1 VLKIRRNGVLWL
13 LFIQTLLLVVSAA
26 CIAGCSR
33 RREPGDAFEHAQR
46 ALEQGNITAAAA
58 EAEEGYKQFHD
69 SGSAWSW
76 QFAIL
81 RARLLHWRGQ
91 DEEVLHVIESEPAPP
106 PSEDLDLQRKR
117 LLGAAYASLHRFR
130 EAEQMLLEA
139 DQLCA
144 HHRCT
149 SCTQVIS
156 ARGVLEM
163 ERGEYA
169 RAQDY
174 FEQALASARTYDD
187 EFWAAS
193 SLLNLSWSANEQ
205 AHFDNALDWANAA
218 RDTAV
223 PRGFADFAQ
232 TALGNMGW
240 AYYRLGDSEKA
251 RIMLGDAEGQAARLE
266 NTTDQLRWQT
276 AGAYVSLDTGDVETA
291 QRSFLRA
298 LDLAKG
304 LRSPED
310 ITNSL
315 IALAFVSE
323 QTGNLGEAKSYSDE
337 AYAMAKADGNGRDQ
351 SYPLLVL
358 GRLAWRQHD
367 NSAAERAYRQ
377 VAVSTDA
384 PDFLKWEAQRSLA
397 HLYED
402 EKHADAAAR
411 EYRTALSTFEA
422 ARSGLRSEHSNL
434 TFLSNATRIYDDYI
448 HLLLSQGKIDE
459 ALQVADYDRGRTLR
473 EGLGLAKKGDQFAPE
488 PLDAP
493 DIARRAGGTVL
504 FYWLGE
510 KQSYVWVIT
519 PRATRLFPL
528 NASSAEIDAA
538 VHSYRVKLEGPP
550 EILEA
555 SNDGSTLYKMLIG
568 PAQDF
573 LVHSPQNQEALAKN
587 DRVFIIPD
595 GSLNS
600 LNFETLIPV
609 ETGTPAPKHYWIE
622 DVTLTSAGSLRL
634 LAAARPAPRQLAGK
648 LLLMGDPIPP
658 TGVDAYPRLP
668 FAAQEVKA
676 VGQRF
681 AGTRDHE
688 LTAAQATP
696 GAYLNGHPEQFS
708 YIHFVAHGEASR
720 TSPLDSAI
728 ILSRDPASKD
738 AAGEDNSFKLYA
750 RDIVQSSLQHRL
762 QAELV
767 TISACYG
774 AGKRSYSGEG
784 LVGLSWAFLRAGAHN
799 VVGALWD
806 VSSISSAQL
815 MDDFY
820 GELQKG
826 KSPSAALRAAKL
838 KLLHSNQKEFR
849 SPFYWAPFQLYTGS

>member
-1 VLKIRRNGVLWL
+1 LRLLVSERAAAPEEELAVKELWL
-13 LFIQTLLLVVSAA
+13 KGLIYTSLHQFQNA
-26 CIAGCSR
+26 
-33 RREPGDAFEHAQR
+33 EEEF
-46 ALEQGNITAAAA
+46 AAA
-58 EAEEGYKQFHD
+58 E
-69 SGSAWSW
+69 
-76 QFAIL
+76 
-81 RARLLHWRGQ
+81 R
-91 DEEVLHVIESEPAPP
+91 
-106 PSEDLDLQRKR
+106 
-117 LLGAAYASLHRFR
+117 
-130 EAEQMLLEA
+130 
-139 DQLCA
+139 LCA
-144 HHRCT
+144 SAKYPTCEDI
-149 SCTQVIS
+149 VD
-156 ARGVLEM
+156 ARGGMEM
-163 ERGEYA
+163 ERANY
-169 RAQDY
+169 
-174 FEQALASARTYDD
+174 ALAQTFFERVLILAQG
-187 EFWAAS
+187 EGEKFWEAGT
-193 SLLNLSWSANEQ
+193 LLNLSYSAEEQ
-205 AHFDNALDWANAA
+205 THYDQALDWAIAA
-218 RDTAV
+218 REISLT
-223 PRGFADFAQ
+223 RNFASVAQ
-232 TALGNMGW
+232 KALGNMGW
-240 AYYRLGDSEKA
+240 AYFRLGDPEKA
-251 RIMLGDAEGQAARLE
+251 ESLLIKARNEAQRLG
-266 NTTDQLRWQT
+266 QT
-276 AGAYVSLDTGDVETA
+276 ASEAGWAADAGYIYFDAGNFSLADQYFAD
-291 QRSFLRA
+291 SLK
-298 LDLAKG
+298 LA
-304 LRSPED
+304 RMTNSRED
-310 ITNSL
+310 IVNSQ
-315 IALAFVSE
+315 IALAFASE
-323 QTGNLGEAKSYSDE
+323 QANKLDDAKRYADE
-337 AYAMAKADGNGRDQ
+337 ALAMAKADNNGRDQ
-351 SYPLLVL
+351 AYPVLVQ
-358 GRLAWRQHD
+358 GRLAARQHD
-367 NSAAERAYRQ
+367 NTVAENNFRR
-377 VAVSTDA
+377 VAESRDA
-384 PDFLKWEAQRSLA
+384 PNFLRWEAERSLA
-397 HLYED
+397 RLYED
-402 EKHADAAAR
+402 ENRPVAADH
-411 EYRTALSTFEA
+411 EYRTALSSFETARYELRHEDSRLPFLTNA
-422 ARSGLRSEHSNL
+422 A
-434 TFLSNATRIYDDYI
+434 RIYDDYI
-448 HLLLSQGKIDE
+448 HFLIAQGKPDE
-459 ALQVADYDRGRTLR
+459 ALQVAEYSRGRTLN
-473 EGLGLAKKGDQFAPE
+473 EGLGVLEKATTFAPE

-493 DIARRAGGTVL
+493 DIARRAGGTIL

-510 KQSYVWVIT
+510 KQSYLWVIT

-528 NASSAEIDAA
+528 NASSAEIEAA
-538 VHSYRVKLEGPP
+538 VRSYRAKLEGPP

-555 SNDGSTLYKMLIG
+555 SNDGRTLYKMLIG

-573 LVHSPQNQEALAKN
+573 LVHSLKDQEALAKN

-600 LNFETLIPV
+600 LNFETLIPP
-609 ETGTPAPKHYWIE
+609 ETGMPAPKHYWIE

-728 ILSRDPASKD
+728 ILSRDPASKA

-750 RDIVQSSLQHRL
+750 RDIVQSSLQRRL

-784 LVGLSWAFLRAGAHN
+784 LVGLSWAFLRAGAHT